1 MLRFDDVM
9 QLKKVPVEE
18 GEVVIDAMG
27 PLDPSEDMIELCAW
41 IFQRGEHDAAA
52 TEMTTGGD
60 HHETAHGDH
69 VHFFQGANGQH
80 RWKLPLR
87 QVGEKP
93 LEEGDAF
100 GVAVAMLSE
109 DDQQRVVWW
118 GHPLT
123 LTAAGS
129 TGPRTTDIPSET

>member
-41 IFQRGEHDAAA
+41 IFQRGEHDTAA
-52 TEMTTGGD
+52 TEMTIGGD
-60 HHETAHGDH
+60 HGETAHGDH
-69 VHFFQGANGQH
+69 VEFFKGADGRD

-87 QVGEKP
+87 QVGDKP
-93 LEEGDAF
+93 LEAGDAF
-100 GVAVAMLSE
+100 GVAVAMLRMTNE
-109 DDQQRVVWW
+109 DNKQRVVWW

-123 LTAAGS
+123 LTAPSG
-129 TGPRTTDIPSET
+129 TG

>member
-1 MLRFDDVM
+1 MLRFDDVLE
-9 QLKKVPVEE
+9 LKQAPVKE
-18 GEVVIDAMG
+18 GETVIDAMG
-27 PLDPSEDMIELCAW
+27 PLDGSEEHMIELCAW

-60 HHETAHGDH
+60 GHETAHGDH
-69 VHFFQGANGQH
+69 MHFFLGPDGQQ

-87 QVGEKP
+87 QVGDKP
-93 LEEGDAF
+93 LEAGDAF
-100 GVAVAMLSE
+100 GVAVAMLNE

-123 LTAAGS
+123 LTEADATS
-129 TGPRTTDIPSET
+129 

>member
-1 MLRFDDVM
+1 MLRFDDVLE
-9 QLKKVPVEE
+9 LKQAPVNK
-18 GEVVIDAMG
+18 GEPVIDAMG
-27 PLDPSEDMIELCAW
+27 PMDGPEEHMIELCAW

-69 VHFFQGANGQH
+69 VEFFQGADGRD

-87 QVGEKP
+87 QVGDEP
-93 LEEGDAF
+93 LKAGDAF
-100 GVAVAMLSE
+100 GVAVAMLKMTNE
-109 DDQQRVVWW
+109 GDEQRVVWW

-123 LTAAGS
+123 LTEPSS
-129 TGPRTTDIPSET
+129 TS

>member
-1 MLRFDDVM
+1 MLRFDDVLE
-9 QLKKVPVEE
+9 LKKAPVEE
-18 GEVVIDAMG
+18 GKPVIDAVG
-27 PLDPSEDMIELCAW
+27 PLDGSEEHMIELCAW

-60 HHETAHGDH
+60 GHETAHGDH
-69 VHFFQGANGQH
+69 MHFFLGPDGQQ

-87 QVGEKP
+87 QVGDKP
-93 LEEGDAF
+93 LKAGDAF
-100 GVAVAMLSE
+100 GVAVAMLNE

-123 LTAAGS
+123 LTEADGTS
-129 TGPRTTDIPSET
+129 

>member
-1 MLRFDDVM
+1 LRFDDVLE
-9 QLKKVPVEE
+9 LKEVPVKE
-18 GEVVIDAMG
+18 GEPVIDAMG
-27 PLDPSEDMIELCAW
+27 PLDRSEEDMIELCAW

-69 VHFFQGANGQH
+69 VEFVQGADGRE

-87 QVGEKP
+87 QVGTEP
-93 LEEGDAF
+93 LVAGDAF
-100 GVAVAMLSE
+100 GVAVAMTMTNE
-109 DDQQRVVWW
+109 GDQQRVVWW

-123 LTAAGS
+123 LTAPSS
-129 TGPRTTDIPSET
+129 TS